1 MLISAEGWKDKKAGR
16 RERAGRKKRRSRGI
30 FRIEFPRWFPWFGAT
45 ARKEE
50 RVGASFFFTLAIP
63 LAATPSF
70 PRLKFFSPF
79 PSPNPPYFPFS
90 ASSILQLSPRLLPP
104 LLNSPFFSL
113 FFSPPLPSFR
123 SRRNLHLFQKRNLSN
138 LPFPSSRTV
147 ERRESKETIIQLID

>member
-113 FFSPPLPSFR
+113 PS
-123 SRRNLHLFQKRNLSN
+123 S
-138 LPFPSSRTV
+138 LPFDLEETFIFSRSEIFRIFPSRLLEQWSGGDQKKRL
-147 ERRESKETIIQLID
+147 SS

>member
-113 FFSPPLPSFR
+113 PPS
-123 SRRNLHLFQKRNLSN
+123 
-138 LPFPSSRTV
+138 LPFDLEETFIFSRSEIFRIFPSRLLEQWSGGDQKKRL
-147 ERRESKETIIQLID
+147 SS